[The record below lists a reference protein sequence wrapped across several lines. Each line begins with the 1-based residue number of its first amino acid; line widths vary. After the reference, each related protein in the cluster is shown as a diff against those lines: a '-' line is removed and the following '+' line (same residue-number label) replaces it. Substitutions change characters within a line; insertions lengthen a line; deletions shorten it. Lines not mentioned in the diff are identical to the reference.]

1 MEVAFMGLRLVMVAS
16 GTDCP
21 CENLAVTSAASSPT
35 GSSVEYPVDRPRFF
49 ELAAT
54 SVGAV
59 AVIGPLLVLLIRQ
72 FGSLGDRAIPCCD
85 YAALELGTR
94 AFLRGEQWVGLYSRE
109 GWRHPGPAP
118 FLWDSLFRILPGG
131 GFAEHQIAAVTL
143 ALIATGGL
151 LFVLRTRLGTVTWV
165 AGCLVL
171 STWLFQFDVGYFR
184 EPWNPIVAMSWVL
197 IVATAFIALVSGGS
211 LRWAVALV
219 AAGSMA
225 VQTHVGAGPIV
236 VVALGCAAVLVW
248 RRRTERTFRPS
259 VFASAAVAVVLWAL
273 PVYDLVFGEHNLWYI
288 FAGQGGD
295 VPVKDFGLSGLIGG
309 IVHILSL
316 SPGPQGLHFGAAS
329 PFLPSEP
336 VTVVQAV
343 VAVIGI
349 GLGALAV
356 RSWRPRPFAAAC
368 AAIGLTGLVVT
379 GVTLAVGSSAFL
391 PYLLFPVIVLGPLV
405 WLGGIINIAALIA
418 KRNEVASRPVLHN
431 VAGVVFLGVAM
442 AFGLLSTLGLPTN
455 SLVAQYS
462 DADTQELVVQIQE
475 NCAKLPE
482 SPVVEV
488 QDTVEWLNA
497 ISIAEAI
504 DSCDTAEPP
513 VFIGFTGFVAGPS
526 YQAEQGAIPNVYVV
540 AEGEII
546 FPARKIAGVGNTMI
560 VVLIWDL
567 P

>member
-1 MEVAFMGLRLVMVAS
+1 MGLRLVMVAR
-16 GTDCP
+16 GADCP
-21 CENLAVTSAASSPT
+21 CENLAVTSAAPSPT
-35 GSSVEYPVDRPRFF
+35 ESSVERSVVRPGIR
-49 ELAAT
+49 EHAAT
-54 SVGAV
+54 GIGAI
-59 AVIGPLLVLLIRQ
+59 AVIGPILVLLIRQ

-94 AFLRGEQWVGLYSRE
+94 GFLRGEQWVGLYSRE

-143 ALIATGGL
+143 ALIATSAL
-151 LFVLRTRLGTVTWV
+151 LFVLRTRLGTVTWL
-165 AGCLVL
+165 ASCLVL

-197 IVATAFIALVSGGS
+197 LASTAFIALVSGRS
-211 LRWAVALV
+211 LRWVFALV

-236 VVALGCAAVLVW
+236 VVALVCAAVVVW
-248 RRRTERTFRPS
+248 SGRAERTFRSS
-259 VFASAAVAVVLWAL
+259 VFASAAVALVLWAL
-273 PVYDLVFGEHNLWYI
+273 PIYDLVFGEHNLWYI
-288 FAGQGGD
+288 FAGSGGD
-295 VPVKDFGLSGLIGG
+295 VPVKDFGLGGLVGG
-309 IVHILSL
+309 VIHILSL
-316 SPGPQGLHFGAAS
+316 SPGTQGLHFGPAS

-336 VTVVQAV
+336 VTAIQAV
-343 VAVIGI
+343 IALIGV
-349 GLGALAV
+349 GLGVLAV
-356 RSWRPRPFAAAC
+356 RSWRLRPFAGAC

-379 GVTLAVGSSAFL
+379 GFTLAFGSSAFL

-405 WLGGIINIAALIA
+405 WLGGIMNIAAVIA
-418 KRNEVASRPVLHN
+418 TRIDVGSRPLLH
-431 VAGVVFLGVAM
+431 VAAGVALLGAAVT
-442 AFGLLSTLGLPTN
+442 FGLLSTLGLPTN

-462 DADTQELVVQIQE
+462 DADTQDLVVQIQE
-475 NCAKLPE
+475 NCAELPE
-482 SPVVEV
+482 SPVVDV

-540 AEGEII
+540 AEGEPI
-546 FPARKIAGVGNTMI
+546 FPARRIAGAGNTMI